1 MAGKI
6 VIGVCIPCV
15 AIAACCFFI
24 MYMRKRDAP
33 NKTQDE
39 VTKKEVE
46 EDPDTEQIPHPI
58 TRLKTEP
65 HYQHQKSDEVAQ
77 ELEARN
83 RIDTERYL
91 IEVDDF
97 KNRIRNG
104 EEQAGLDFFKT
115 QAETLDV
122 RVNAGIFQGE
132 QDIHNTEGTH
142 IQE

>member
-1 MAGKI
+1 
-6 VIGVCIPCV
+6 
-15 AIAACCFFI
+15 
-24 MYMRKRDAP
+24 
-33 NKTQDE
+33 
-39 VTKKEVE
+39 
-46 EDPDTEQIPHPI
+46 
-58 TRLKTEP
+58 
-65 HYQHQKSDEVAQ
+65 
-77 ELEARN
+77 LEARN

-132 QDIHNTEGTH
+132 
-142 IQE
+142 